1 MVAHGPLQLKFVYN
15 KKNLHVF
22 VLLTGLPAHYLDMKV
37 GDRAVQILGG
47 LLMTTGELMCGLA
60 TDSWMAFVGTGV
72 LTGKSLF
79 AWMHRRLRVCEIFT
93 S

>member
-1 MVAHGPLQLKFVYN
+1 M
-15 KKNLHVF
+15 
-22 VLLTGLPAHYLDMKV
+22 LLTGLPAHYLELKV

-60 TDSWMAFVGTGV
+60 TDSWMTFVGTGV
-72 LTGKSLF
+72 LTGKCLF
-79 AWMHRRLRVCEIFT
+79 ACMHRRLRVCEIFT

>member
-1 MVAHGPLQLKFVYN
+1 MVAHCPSQLKFVYY

-22 VLLTGLPAHYLDMKV
+22 VLLTGLPAHYLDLKV

-60 TDSWMAFVGTGV
+60 TDSWMASVGAGV
-72 LTGKSLF
+72 FTGKCPL
-79 AWMHRRLRVCEIFT
+79 ACMRRRLRVCEVFT
-93 S
+93 N

>member
-1 MVAHGPLQLKFVYN
+1 M
-15 KKNLHVF
+15 
-22 VLLTGLPAHYLDMKV
+22 LLTGLPAHYLELKV

-60 TDSWMAFVGTGV
+60 NDSWMAFVGTGV

-79 AWMHRRLRVCEIFT
+79 ACMHRRLRVSEIFT

>member
-1 MVAHGPLQLKFVYN
+1 MVVCGPLQLKFVYYN
-15 KKNLHVF
+15 KTCNLF
-22 VLLTGLPAHYLDMKV
+22 VLLTGLPAHYLDLKV

-79 AWMHRRLRVCEIFT
+79 A
-93 S
+93 